1 MYRPFL
7 RSAFCVPRPELRRR
21 MRSTFLLS
29 TLAFL
34 LIPLAGCYS
43 YSQHVTLN
51 KDGSGTIKTFVEH
64 AQISFLGE
72 RQEVEN
78 RERATCTDTEI
89 DLEKI
94 PGVEIVSCEDW
105 VENYKVY
112 EEAIFSFSDVSVLST
127 GMMSYSWK
135 KKGNIREF
143 TLVYETASDPPT
155 EQEKVDARKDMEGYR
170 GVTFTVTLP
179 GTIAEASG
187 AVVKGNTA
195 TWDYPWEKVI
205 DEGITRLKMKA
216 SVKLGFWER
225 LFGN

>member
-7 RSAFCVPRPELRRR
+7 RPAPRALRPY
-21 MRSTFLLS
+21 LALS
-29 TLAFL
+29 TLL
-34 LIPLAGCYS
+34 LALSLFTGCYS

-78 RERATCTDTEI
+78 RERGKCTETEI

-135 KKGNIREF
+135 KEGNIREF

-179 GTIAEASG
+179 GTIAEAPG
-187 AVVKGNTA
+187 AVVKGTTA

-205 DEGITRLKMKA
+205 EEGLTRLEMRA
-216 SVKLGFWER
+216 RVKLGFWEK